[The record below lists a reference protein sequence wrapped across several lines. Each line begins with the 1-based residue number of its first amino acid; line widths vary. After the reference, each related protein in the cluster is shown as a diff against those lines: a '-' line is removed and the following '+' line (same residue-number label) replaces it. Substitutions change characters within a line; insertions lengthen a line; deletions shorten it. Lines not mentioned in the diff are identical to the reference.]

1 MRKLFFILIIL
12 GIVLLLAA
20 AVFIVYIYPRQISPM
35 RDYRAAAALYSNE
48 DYVSSALQ
56 FEEMAGYR
64 DSAQRAKQAWLA
76 AGDKSFEEGDLAQS
90 RTYYLKGGA
99 SSAMLEKLDSAYYQL
114 GVKAYAADERV
125 EAVDIALEGALN
137 THLPCVDGLAV
148 QFQTAHEFQ
157 HLGYGHTI
165 SQYTR
170 DQLGVVPELRVELL
184 AQSLDGGLEATLV
197 DELEVITLN
206 TILADSLDD
215 LALSDRLGTEDALII
230 IGNTSEDFVGT
241 SVNQADKGPYRSTPE
256 ISLA

>member
-125 EAVDIALEGALN
+125 EAENCFSCISEGSSYLS
-137 THLPCVDGLAV
+137 LLDPVR
-148 QFQTAHEFQ
+148 
-157 HLGYGHTI
+157 I
-165 SQYTR
+165 SSGQR
-170 DQLGVVPELRVELL
+170 FVE
-184 AQSLDGGLEATLV
+184 AGDY
-197 DELEVITLN
+197 
-206 TILADSLDD
+206 DS
-215 LALSDRLGTEDALII
+215 AGKVFRL
-230 IGNTSEDFVGT
+230 
-241 SVNQADKGPYRSTPE
+241 
-256 ISLA
+256 